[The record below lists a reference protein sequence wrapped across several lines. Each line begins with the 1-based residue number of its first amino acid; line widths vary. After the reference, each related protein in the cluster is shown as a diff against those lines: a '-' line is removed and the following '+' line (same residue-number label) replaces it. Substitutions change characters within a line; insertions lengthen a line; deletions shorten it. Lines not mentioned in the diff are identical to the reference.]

1 MKRALFCITGVFLA
15 CTLYSQTVENIR
27 VEPEGENIKINY
39 RIGGSTDAQLYNVYL
54 TCSMDG
60 GPRFEPR
67 SVIGDVG
74 QNIRGGRSFYTVI
87 WDVFEDVELVGNAE
101 FFVRVELVSDAAAP
115 LVNQPRE
122 QPEEAERQIQEPV
135 AANQQVTQPPSNKQT
150 NETGRVDTSPFDP
163 AFETTEKKQMGAFER
178 YLYISYSGSQLNPVG
193 ISFGTLR
200 KWGVYGSIR
209 LGKYNELYELMEGSV
224 TAGLTKSVVNLG
236 VYRLHGYVG
245 AGIGD
250 FFDTFDVEAGVS
262 NVLFNRLK
270 LSVGLEY
277 PGYYASFVY
286 GIGLIF

>member
-1 MKRALFCITGVFLA
+1 MKRALFLIPGLFLA
-15 CTLYSQTVENIR
+15 GTLCSQTVENIR
-27 VEPEGENIKINY
+27 VEPEGENIKISY
-39 RIGGSTDAQLYNVYL
+39 RIGGSTDAQMYNVYL

-60 GPRFEPR
+60 GSRFEPR

-87 WDVFEDVELVGNAE
+87 WDVFEDVESVGNAE
-101 FFVRVELVSDAAAP
+101 FFVRVELVSDASEEEKP
-115 LVNQPRE
+115 PVNNQARFPVNR
-122 QPEEAERQIQEPV
+122 PPDEA
-135 AANQQVTQPPSNKQT
+135 
-150 NETGRVDTSPFDP
+150 GRSDTSPFDP
-163 AFETTEKKQMGAFER
+163 TFETTEKKQKEAFQR
-178 YLYISYSGSQLNPVG
+178 YLYISYSGSQWNPVG

-200 KWGVYGSIR
+200 NWGVYGSIR
-209 LGKYNELYELMEGSV
+209 LGTYNEVYELMEGSV

-236 VYRLHGYVG
+236 VYRLHGYLG

-270 LSVGLEY
+270 LSVGMEY